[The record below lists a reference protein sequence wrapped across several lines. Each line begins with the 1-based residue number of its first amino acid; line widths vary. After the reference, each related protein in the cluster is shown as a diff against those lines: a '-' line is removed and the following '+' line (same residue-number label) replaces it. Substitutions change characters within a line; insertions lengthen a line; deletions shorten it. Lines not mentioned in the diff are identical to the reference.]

1 MTRVVERVLALMES
15 FDEQR
20 PSAPLHEIAS
30 RAGLPKTSAFRL
42 LSALVDAGY
51 VIQVENQNYCL
62 SHKVMRLASIAQRTF
77 SIRDVARPVML
88 ETVEA
93 TGETVDLSVL
103 SGINRVCVDV
113 LESPQPLKSI
123 ISPGET
129 VQLGAGATGK
139 LLLAYNERQLLD
151 QVIAQGKL
159 MRDREALMADL
170 AAIRRQGFAHS
181 AGERVEGVE
190 AIAVPL
196 RDHLGAVRY
205 CLTLTGPAFRFA
217 GKHEHFVEVM
227 RSAGNRISE
236 QLGAPQARGVACGA

>member
-1 MTRVVERVLALMES
+1 KPNGVAMTRVVERVLALMES

-93 TGETVDLSVL
+93 TGE
-103 SGINRVCVDV
+103 
-113 LESPQPLKSI
+113 
-123 ISPGET
+123 
-129 VQLGAGATGK
+129 
-139 LLLAYNERQLLD
+139 
-151 QVIAQGKL
+151 
-159 MRDREALMADL
+159 
-170 AAIRRQGFAHS
+170 
-181 AGERVEGVE
+181 
-190 AIAVPL
+190 
-196 RDHLGAVRY
+196 
-205 CLTLTGPAFRFA
+205 
-217 GKHEHFVEVM
+217 
-227 RSAGNRISE
+227 
-236 QLGAPQARGVACGA
+236 